1 MHRSKQF
8 TNRSEHG
15 LSASADS
22 INRTAT
28 IHRCSRPHSNT
39 RGTDAG
45 VTTARATSRAG
56 AAPCG
61 PERHGWQPGPRWQD
75 NAVNELLTN
84 KVRD

>member
-39 RGTDAG
+39 RGTDAWG
-45 VTTARATSRAG
+45 HHGSRDQPRWRGTLRTGTPRVAARAQVARQ
-56 AAPCG
+56 
-61 PERHGWQPGPRWQD
+61 RRKRIINQ
-75 NAVNELLTN
+75 
-84 KVRD
+84 